1 MVQILVHDT
10 SAASGHTYTRFDT
23 NALLVV
29 CEKLSPLLQP
39 CAKDIGVIDLPR
51 ERV

>member
-10 SAASGHTYTRFDT
+10 SAASIHT

-29 CEKLSPLLQP
+29 FERAKLSTLLQP
-39 CAKDIGVIDLPR
+39 CAKDIGVIGLPR